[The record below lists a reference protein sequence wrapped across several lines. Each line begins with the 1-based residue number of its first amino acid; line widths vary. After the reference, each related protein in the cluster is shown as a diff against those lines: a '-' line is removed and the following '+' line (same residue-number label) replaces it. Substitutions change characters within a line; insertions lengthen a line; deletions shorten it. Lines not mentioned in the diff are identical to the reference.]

1 MIYIEGTHDI
11 LADAIIRLDC
21 NQEINTISIN
31 DHLSIKALAKLFTCH
46 VRETSGSKEFQSNDP
61 YVLIGSHGVA
71 DLLESLRTNDSCSCI
86 WAIASKVLSL
96 LFCMMV
102 IPVVQNNR

>member
-1 MIYIEGTHDI
+1 MER
-11 LADAIIRLDC
+11 ADVPLYHTYCIKWLLIRDLVR
-21 NQEINTISIN
+21 TPVN
-31 DHLSIKALAKLFTCH
+31 DHLSIKALAKLFTCQ
-46 VRETSGSKEFQSNDP
+46 VRKTSGSKEFQSNDP
-61 YVLIGSHGVA
+61 YVLMGSHGVA

-102 IPVVQNNR
+102 IPVVQNNRS